1 MTTMA
6 IGIMPQ
12 EKIPERLL
20 AEVCPQLYLKKSIPL
35 CCILLCFLPA
45 AFAANNINNLGALNQ
60 SEFHAL
66 SEDLGSALS
75 YKPMEPATPLGLLGF
90 DVGVGFTQ
98 TDMAKSS
105 ALWSKITDGG
115 SSVNSL
121 YLPRLQ
127 IEKGLPFGIDVGAF
141 YAKDPTSNISLYG
154 GEARYALLGGGV
166 TEPAVAVRGAF
177 TRLSGV
183 SQLTLDTKSIDLSV
197 SKGFAMLTPYAG
209 IGEVWVSS
217 TANAGGLAAENF
229 TQNKVFLGTDLN
241 LGFSNLDAEWDRT
254 GAARSISMKLGF
266 RF

>member
-1 MTTMA
+1 M
-6 IGIMPQ
+6 
-12 EKIPERLL
+12 
-20 AEVCPQLYLKKSIPL
+20 KKSSLFFCALI
-35 CCILLCFLPA
+35 CLLSS

-60 SEFHAL
+60 PEFRTL

-90 DVGVGFTQ
+90 DVGVGFTE

-105 ALWSKITDGG
+105 GLWSKITDGG
-115 SSVNSL
+115 STVNNL
-121 YLPRLQ
+121 YIPRLQ

-141 YAKDPTSNISLYG
+141 YAKDPSSNISLYG
-154 GEARYALLGGGV
+154 GEVRYALLGGGA

-183 SQLTLDTKSIDLSV
+183 NQLALDTKSIDVSV
-197 SKGFAMLTPYAG
+197 SKGFTMLTPYAG
-209 IGEVWVSS
+209 LGEVWVNS
-217 TANAGGLAAENF
+217 TANVGGLAGESF
-229 TQNKVFLGTDLN
+229 TLNKVFLGTDLN

-254 GAARSISMKLGF
+254 GVARSLSMKLGF